1 MILKKIFYTCFYAII
16 FSFLWA
22 CCHNV
27 PPIANYQHL
36 NKNFQS
42 YIYIN
47 NTVTLDKDITM
58 GNFAGTGS
66 IIEIKNNEYIFLG
79 ETYEGFILATALFIP
94 VLLVATGILY
104 FLTGK
109 LSKMQVF
116 TAILV
121 VVFGGLGIWFNDEKF
136 FKMKP
141 TIIYLLFGGILGFGL
156 FKGQSYLQIVMD
168 GALPMSNDGWM
179 ILTRRFMLFF
189 FGLAIANEVIW
200 RSLST
205 DIWVNFKTFGLPL
218 AMFVFFI
225 TQAKVISKYSNDN
238 N

>member
-1 MILKKIFYTCFYAII
+1 MSNKNIQPWVKTALEMGPVILFFIFYSKF
-16 FSFLWA
+16 
-22 CCHNV
+22 
-27 PPIANYQHL
+27 
-36 NKNFQS
+36 
-42 YIYIN
+42 
-47 NTVTLDKDITM
+47 
-58 GNFAGTGS
+58 
-66 IIEIKNNEYIFLG
+66 KNNEYIFLG

-116 TAILV
+116 TAVLV

-179 ILTRRFMLFF
+179 ILTKRFMLFF
-189 FGLAIANEVIW
+189 FGLAIANEAIW

>member
-1 MILKKIFYTCFYAII
+1 
-16 FSFLWA
+16 
-22 CCHNV
+22 
-27 PPIANYQHL
+27 
-36 NKNFQS
+36 
-42 YIYIN
+42 
-47 NTVTLDKDITM
+47 
-58 GNFAGTGS
+58 
-66 IIEIKNNEYIFLG
+66 
-79 ETYEGFILATALFIP
+79 
-94 VLLVATGILY
+94 
-104 FLTGK
+104 
-109 LSKMQVF
+109 
-116 TAILV
+116 
-121 VVFGGLGIWFNDEKF
+121 
-136 FKMKP
+136 MKP

-179 ILTRRFMLFF
+179 ILTKRFMLFF

>member
-1 MILKKIFYTCFYAII
+1 M
-16 FSFLWA
+16 S
-22 CCHNV
+22 
-27 PPIANYQHL
+27 
-36 NKNFQS
+36 NKNIQPWVK
-42 YIYIN
+42 
-47 NTVTLDKDITM
+47 TALEM
-58 GNFAGTGS
+58 GPVILFFVFYS
-66 IIEIKNNEYIFLG
+66 KFKNNEYIFLG
-79 ETYEGFILATALFIP
+79 ETYEGFILATALFIQ

-104 FLTGK
+104 LLTGK

-116 TAILV
+116 TAVLV

-179 ILTRRFMLFF
+179 ILTKRFMLFF